1 MNKPDVK
8 KLILLNLPYVF
19 AFYFADK
26 IAAVFRLAPG
36 TAFINRL
43 TNGFAVFGTAFA
55 NPLPSFHPVDLL
67 IGVLAGALLK
77 LAVYV
82 KGKNRKKL
90 RQGEEYGSAR
100 WGKSEDIKPYM
111 DPEFS
116 NNVILTQTEFLTMNS
131 RPKQPKYARN
141 KNILVIGGSGS
152 GKTRFFVKPNL
163 MQMHSSYVVTDPKGT
178 VLVECGKMLEK
189 GGYVIKSLN
198 TINFRKS
205 MHYNPF
211 AYIRSEKDILKLVNT
226 IIVNTKGDGDKS
238 GEDFWVKAEKLYYT
252 ALIGYIWYEAPDHEK
267 NFTTLLEMI
276 NASEAREDDETFKNP
291 VDVMFDELEARDP
304 DHFAVKQYRKYKL
317 AAGVV
322 CSKRLLNQAVGKSLR
337 THNLKP
343 KKGAQVMRK
352 NEKITALYERLSRD
366 DFGKDDDQQRESNS
380 ISNQKAM
387 LEEFAARQGF
397 TNIVHFTDD
406 GISGTCFDRPGF
418 LAMMKEVEAGNVEY
432 LCIKDMSRMGRDYL
446 KVGQIMEIL
455 RQRGVR
461 LIAINDGVDSAR
473 GDDDFTPFRNIMNE
487 YYARDTSRKIRSTF
501 QSKGKSGKHLT
512 GTVIYGYLWNEAR
525 DQWLVDPEAADVVKR
540 IFAMTIEGYGPY
552 QIASKLKEEKVLIP
566 SAYLAQHGEG
576 VNKNKTFKDVYG
588 WGSSTICNILEK
600 REYLGHTINFK
611 TRKHFKD
618 KKSHYVPEDEWTI
631 FENTHEAIID
641 QQTFDLVQKI
651 RGNVRRYPDGWGEA
665 APLTGLLYCADCGG
679 KMYVHRTN
687 NGKRISQYTC
697 SQYSKVP
704 VGKLCTTQHRINEDV
719 VLSLVSEMLK
729 AIAEYAKHDRAE
741 FVRVVQE
748 AQSSQQTAEV
758 KKQRTRL
765 ATAKQRVSEL
775 EVLLCK
781 IYEDNILGKLSDS
794 RYATLDAQYEKEQ
807 SELTAEISVLEK
819 AVKSYEKHE
828 KDADRFIALID
839 KYENFDKLTIAMLNE
854 FIEKILVHERDRKGS
869 IQTTQEVE
877 IYFNFVGRFVPP
889 AFGEVEL
896 TPEELEE
903 IRKREERKDRLHQ
916 NYLKRKASGA
926 QKRYE
931 DKIKGR
937 KKAEI
942 EAKKAAI
949 RAEDIA
955 KGVFVPVSS
964 LPQREPMKGVQTA

>member
-1 MNKPDVK
+1 M
-8 KLILLNLPYVF
+8 
-19 AFYFADK
+19 
-26 IAAVFRLAPG
+26 
-36 TAFINRL
+36 TSWS
-43 TNGFAVFGTAFA
+43 GF
-55 NPLPSFHPVDLL
+55 L
-67 IGVLAGALLK
+67 
-77 LAVYV
+77 
-82 KGKNRKKL
+82 
-90 RQGEEYGSAR
+90 
-100 WGKSEDIKPYM
+100 SE
-111 DPEFS
+111 
-116 NNVILTQTEFLTMNS
+116 N
-131 RPKQPKYARN
+131 
-141 KNILVIGGSGS
+141 
-152 GKTRFFVKPNL
+152 
-163 MQMHSSYVVTDPKGT
+163 T
-178 VLVECGKMLEK
+178 VLWAVWLDN
-189 GGYVIKSLN
+189 SN
-198 TINFRKS
+198 RT
-205 MHYNPF
+205 
-211 AYIRSEKDILKLVNT
+211 AYLFT
-226 IIVNTKGDGDKS
+226 
-238 GEDFWVKAEKLYYT
+238 KAEKM
-252 ALIGYIWYEAPDHEK
+252 AKD
-267 NFTTLLEMI
+267 N
-276 NASEAREDDETFKNP
+276 R
-291 VDVMFDELEARDP
+291 
-304 DHFAVKQYRKYKL
+304 
-317 AAGVV
+317 
-322 CSKRLLNQAVGKSLR
+322 
-337 THNLKP
+337 
-343 KKGAQVMRK
+343 
-352 NEKITALYERLSRD
+352 ITALYERLSRD
-366 DFGKDDDQQRESNS
+366 DEMQGESNS
-380 ISNQKAM
+380 ITNQKKY
-387 LEEFAARQGF
+387 LEDYAVQHGF
-397 TNIVHFTDD
+397 GDIQHFSDD
-406 GISGTCFDRPGF
+406 GYSGTNFNRPAF
-418 LAMMKEVEAGNVEY
+418 NSLLTEIEAGRVGTV
-432 LCIKDMSRMGRDYL
+432 IVKDMFRFGRNYL
-446 KVGQIMEIL
+446 QVGFYTEMMFPKKN
-455 RQRGVR
+455 VR
-461 LIAINDGVDSAR
+461 FIAVNNGVDSANPA
-473 GDDDFTPFRNIMNE
+473 DNDFTPFLNIMNE

-758 KKQRTRL
+758 RKQRTRL

-889 AFGEVEL
+889 AFGEAEL